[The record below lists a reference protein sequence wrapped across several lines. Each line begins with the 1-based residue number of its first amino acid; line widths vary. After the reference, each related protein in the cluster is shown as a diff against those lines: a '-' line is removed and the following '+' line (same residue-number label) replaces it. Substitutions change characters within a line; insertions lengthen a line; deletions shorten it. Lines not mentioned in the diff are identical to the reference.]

1 VTTAELCEKEQT
13 YVITRIKSVL
23 KYIFAW
29 FFLLAGLNHFRVPDF
44 YTKTIPPYLPWP
56 LLLVYL
62 SGAFE
67 VVLGVALLL
76 PRCRKLAAWGIIA
89 LLLAVFPANIHM
101 AVNPEF
107 FPGYTPAMLW
117 ARLPLQVLFVVWAFW
132 YTRAE
137 AAPPSRA

>member
-1 VTTAELCEKEQT
+1 
-13 YVITRIKSVL
+13 VITRIKSVL
-23 KYIFAW
+23 KYIFAL

-44 YTKTIPPYLPWP
+44 YTKMIPPYLPRP
-56 LLLVYL
+56 LFLVYL

-89 LLLAVFPANIHM
+89 LLFAVFPANIHM
-101 AVNPEF
+101 AVNPEL

-117 ARLPLQVLFVVWAFW
+117 ARLPLQVVFVVWAFW

-137 AAPPSRA
+137 AATRSRA